1 MRKMEGASAF
11 VVVLLVLACTGS
23 ALKATGHGGQSGSN
37 GLGAA
42 FSFGGS
48 ALGGVTTGG
57 GVRGSGGS
65 PAGGAGGSAGAG
77 GSDASSDLGA
87 CVPSSSDDAGLGECP
102 CVTQLDDVMRLN
114 RTACD
119 SIGLECYYSVPAC
132 GALCT
137 CGPGD
142 GDNPA
147 WSCLVPLC
155 P

>member
-1 MRKMEGASAF
+1 MRKMEGVSAF
-11 VVVLLVLACTGS
+11 VVVWLGLACTGS

-48 ALGGVTTGG
+48 
-57 GVRGSGGS
+57 

-77 GSDASSDLGA
+77 GSDASSGLGA
-87 CVPSSSDDAGLGECP
+87 CVPSSIDDAGLGECP
-102 CVTQLDDVMRLN
+102 CVTQLDDVTRLD

-119 SIGLECYYSVPAC
+119 SIGLECDYAVPAC

-137 CGPGD
+137 CGRGD